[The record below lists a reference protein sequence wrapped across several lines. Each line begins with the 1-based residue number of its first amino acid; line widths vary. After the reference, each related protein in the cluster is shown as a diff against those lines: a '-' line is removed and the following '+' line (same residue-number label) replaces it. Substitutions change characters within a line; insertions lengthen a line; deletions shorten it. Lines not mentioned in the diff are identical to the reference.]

1 MRNRIKPVAVRVEHF
16 VGSRKPEVI
25 LLIILSFSLLLRIP
39 KIGSRSIWYDDVF
52 SIFLSQQ
59 TPTKIISGTAPDT
72 NPPLYYFL
80 MHGWMLINQ
89 QIWFLR
95 AQNVIISLGIV
106 ALVYVVSKRCFGQ
119 SAGVLAAVFTAV
131 SPLQIYYA
139 QELRMYA
146 LAALVL
152 LGYTYFFLQLWDER
166 NSKHNPW
173 VNWLGLILLGSISVY
188 TQSLAIFSIVVPNL
202 ILIFHRKWRFL
213 VRLILAQIVI
223 GLLSSPWLVFVPG
236 QIDKIQTA
244 FWTPQ
249 PGLLPIIQAIVAFH
263 TNLPVP
269 EWMLPIAIFTSFL
282 MFVLVFYETIKTG
295 KLNNAVTA
303 LLAFTLIPPLLLFI
317 ISYFMQPIFVP
328 KAFMLSS
335 LTYYALA
342 GRAVS
347 LMRSRVLVLA
357 MILIFILP
365 ALAVLPAQYAY
376 EKFPRSPFEAAA
388 KALKHSF
395 SNGDVIIH
403 DNKLSH
409 FPMHYYQIQLPQ
421 TFIADLPGSHNDT
434 LALGSQIAMNI
445 FPSLDMETAV
455 SDAKHVWFVVFERA
469 IEEYKEL
476 GQSDHPKLAWL
487 SERFDLFGVRKFNDL
502 WIYEFNR

>member
-1 MRNRIKPVAVRVEHF
+1 
-16 VGSRKPEVI
+16 
-25 LLIILSFSLLLRIP
+25 
-39 KIGSRSIWYDDVF
+39 
-52 SIFLSQQ
+52 
-59 TPTKIISGTAPDT
+59 
-72 NPPLYYFL
+72 

-106 ALVYVVSKRCFGQ
+106 ALVYAVSKRCFGQ

-202 ILIFHRKWRFL
+202 VLILHRKWRFL

-269 EWMLPIAIFTSFL
+269 EWMLPIAMFTSFL

-295 KLNNAVTA
+295 KHDA
-303 LLAFTLIPPLLLFI
+303 
-317 ISYFMQPIFVP
+317 QPCFGFSHDSDIYP
-328 KAFMLSS
+328 SCSRSTSS
-335 LTYYALA
+335 AI
-342 GRAVS
+342 
-347 LMRSRVLVLA
+347 RV
-357 MILIFILP
+357 
-365 ALAVLPAQYAY
+365 
-376 EKFPRSPFEAAA
+376 
-388 KALKHSF
+388 
-395 SNGDVIIH
+395 
-403 DNKLSH
+403 
-409 FPMHYYQIQLPQ
+409 
-421 TFIADLPGSHNDT
+421 
-434 LALGSQIAMNI
+434 
-445 FPSLDMETAV
+445 
-455 SDAKHVWFVVFERA
+455 
-469 IEEYKEL
+469 
-476 GQSDHPKLAWL
+476 
-487 SERFDLFGVRKFNDL
+487 
-502 WIYEFNR
+502 